1 MGDALAVYWD
11 DRRVG
16 TLARNAEGTML
27 FCYDELW
34 LADPAFRPISAS
46 LPRQTGPF
54 SRAATR
60 PFFAGLLPDEEPRAA
75 AARAAGVPA
84 QHDYALRDALGCE
97 AADACVLLPAG
108 DRKSVVWGKRGEW
121 RVDLG

>member
-1 MGDALAVYWD
+1 MSDALAVYWD

-27 FCYDELW
+27 FCYDDLW

-60 PFFAGLLPDEEPRAA
+60 PFFAGLLPDEEQRAA
-75 AARAAGVPA
+75 AARAAGVSA
-84 QHDYALRDALGCE
+84 QNDYALTDAQTGRAAGGERGCPY
-97 AADACVLLPAG
+97 V
-108 DRKSVVWGKRGEW
+108 
-121 RVDLG
+121 